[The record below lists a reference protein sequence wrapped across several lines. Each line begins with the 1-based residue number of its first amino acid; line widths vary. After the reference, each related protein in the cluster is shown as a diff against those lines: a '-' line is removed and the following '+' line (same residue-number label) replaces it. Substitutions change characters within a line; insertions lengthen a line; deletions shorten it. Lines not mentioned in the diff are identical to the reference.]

1 MMVISKFAAW
11 NLQEKVHSSGQRE
24 KMSIN
29 IRHTISCARLMHQ
42 HQSIKGDITV
52 YQKKTMRKCN
62 MQWTIITEHF
72 YNFFIVCFYV
82 LYSSEKSLHVS
93 KLRLNIPDIV
103 LIWCPQ
109 VCNNNQQISKFK

>member
-1 MMVISKFAAW
+1 MVISKFAAW

-29 IRHTISCARLMHQ
+29 ILHMISCARLMHQ

-72 YNFFIVCFYV
+72 FNFFIVFFFF
-82 LYSSEKSLHVS
+82 LIHLFI
-93 KLRLNIPDIV
+93 LDANTIPNINLQLKINP
-103 LIWCPQ
+103 
-109 VCNNNQQISKFK
+109 